1 MTVSEY
7 TALER
12 GSPEE
17 AFRALYEEYCDYVY
31 SIVYNRLSVCGT
43 REDIEECVSDVFAE
57 AWQGLDTTLPGSTD
71 LKGYIGTIARRRA
84 INRYH
89 SAALHDSRTTRD
101 EKIFD
106 GMSSASDTEK
116 EYEQT
121 ELREVLLRCIESLG
135 EPDRTI
141 IIQKYYY
148 SRSSAQIADKLK
160 MKPSAVRMRAKR
172 AGEKLKELL
181 KNAGFGKE

>member
-7 TALER
+7 SALER
-12 GSPEE
+12 GSPEK
-17 AFRALYEEYCDYVY
+17 AFRALYDEYCDYVY
-31 SIVYNRLSVCGT
+31 SIVYNRLAVCGS

-57 AWQGLDTTLPGSTD
+57 VWKGLDTTLPGGTD
-71 LKGYIGTIARRRA
+71 LKGYIGTVAKRRA
-84 INRYH
+84 INRFRSVSMH
-89 SAALHDSRTTRD
+89 LSRKSQD
-101 EKIFD
+101 ENAFD
-106 GMSSASDTEK
+106 EMSSAADTEN

-121 ELREVLLRCIESLG
+121 ELRSALLRCIDSLG

-148 SRSSAQIADKLK
+148 SRSSAQIAKKLK